1 MARGSPPPINKCKGE
16 NQSHHPTQRPM
27 APQWEGLNVV
37 AQTVT
42 GTQGSII
49 KLNRTPCNGVQPPTP
64 QLKLERDHLVLLS
77 ESWVQEVGIASA
89 HPTGLWLWDI
99 SWERGMW

>member
-1 MARGSPPPINKCKGE
+1 
-16 NQSHHPTQRPM
+16 M

-64 QLKLERDHLVLLS
+64 QLKLERDHWVLLS
-77 ESWVQEVGIASA
+77 ESWVQEVGIRSRVMTRLCSPNRAVALGHQLGEGNVVVAGFGVTDS
-89 HPTGLWLWDI
+89 P
-99 SWERGMW
+99 RG